1 MDAMDEG
8 RRVAEVGCVVDF
20 VFEEDACYF
29 VGDETRGLDGRGGD
43 KVEVGVESAG
53 LDGEHEVA
61 CLMVNSVTGILEI
74 ALCVVPR
81 FSMLMSP
88 MTLPH
93 ILIA

>member
-1 MDAMDEG
+1 MDSVDEMG
-8 RRVAEVGCVVDF
+8 FGTEVGCVVDF
-20 VFEEDACYF
+20 VFEEDACDF
-29 VGDETRGLDGRGGD
+29 VGRETRGLNGRGGD
-43 KVEVGVESAG
+43 EVEVGVESAG

-61 CLMVNSVTGILEI
+61 CLMVNSITDILEI

-88 MTLPH
+88 VTLPH